1 MTVSWTR
8 GDGDGSVLLGKQQ
21 YRIATSP
28 LTDGTPHNGNAN
40 YTLASTVGG
49 AKVLYFG
56 TDENPSVSISGL
68 TRYQLVYFKVCEYNN
83 ASSPYYLQNEN
94 STNPRS
100 RWTLR
105 RDGLMEEDL
114 TIDAEYP
121 YPNPVSN
128 TISTTLDVFEA
139 GNVSAL
145 LYDASGRLIKELYNE
160 QLAFGTYELK
170 FNLSDVSSGVYQL
183 IITKGSEAV
192 VYPVSVVR

>member
-1 MTVSWTR
+1 MTVKWTR
-8 GDGDGSVLLGKQQ
+8 GDGEGSVLLGRMQ
-21 YRIATSP
+21 YRIPAAP
-28 LTDGTPHNGNAN
+28 LTDGTPHTGNAS
-40 YTLASTVGG
+40 YTSAPTVNG

-56 TDENPSVSISGL
+56 SAASPSVNVTDL

-83 ASSPYYLQNEN
+83 PTAPYYLQTEAAG
-94 STNPRS
+94 NPNS

-114 TIDAEYP
+114 TIDTEYP

-145 LYDASGRLIKELYNE
+145 LYDASGRMIKELYNR

-170 FNLSDVSSGVYQL
+170 FNLSDISSGVYQL